1 MFARRGSGGFGRRR
15 ALLEMKTEDVIF
27 KGTKQGLC
35 VILPHDDDF
44 VRVKGKLAAKLDST
58 SGFFAGA
65 TRAILDIGELALSEN
80 DTREL
85 VGIIESFGVS
95 VSRVVGGVG
104 LSAIG
109 RALPSQGAVG
119 APADAPQP
127 PASSPAPV
135 PGAERPASREVP
147 GVGLPFAE
155 EPSGATLL
163 VRRTLR
169 SGQRVAF
176 AGNVVVLG
184 DVNAGAEVVAGGDI
198 VVVGALRGVAHAGT
212 PDNKR
217 AIVVALRLTPTQL
230 RIADFIARPPDG
242 DHKAP
247 RSPEIART
255 REDAIVIEAYS
266 ARKAELE
273 EELAWEER

>member
-1 MFARRGSGGFGRRR
+1 
-15 ALLEMKTEDVIF
+15 MKTEDVIF

-44 VRVKGKLAAKLDST
+44 ARLKGKLAARLEST

-65 TRAILDIGELALSEN
+65 TRAILDVGELALSED

-85 VGIIESFGVS
+85 VGIVESFGVS
-95 VSRVVGGVG
+95 VSRVVGGIG

-109 RALPSQGAVG
+109 RTLASHGAAG
-119 APADAPQP
+119 APAGTPQP
-127 PASSPAPV
+127 APSQIDRGDLSSP
-135 PGAERPASREVP
+135 GQ
-147 GVGLPFAE
+147 
-155 EPSGATLL
+155 PSSETFL

-169 SGQRVAF
+169 SGQRVTF

-247 RSPEIART
+247 RSPEIARV
-255 REDAIVIEAYS
+255 REDRIVIEAYS
-266 ARKAELE
+266 AKKAELE

>member
-1 MFARRGSGGFGRRR
+1 
-15 ALLEMKTEDVIF
+15 MKTEDVIF

-44 VRVKGKLAAKLDST
+44 VSLKGKLAAKLEST

-65 TRAILDIGELALSEN
+65 TRAILDVGELALSE
-80 DTREL
+80 DDMREL
-85 VGIIESFGVS
+85 VGIIESFGIS
-95 VSRVVGGVG
+95 VSRVVGGIG

-109 RALPSQGAVG
+109 RTLASHGAAG
-119 APADAPQP
+119 APAGRPRPAPEVGQP
-127 PASSPAPV
+127 APSEVARGDLSSP
-135 PGAERPASREVP
+135 GQLSSET
-147 GVGLPFAE
+147 F
-155 EPSGATLL
+155 L

-169 SGQRVAF
+169 SGQRVTF

-198 VVVGALRGVAHAGT
+198 VIVGALRGVAHAGT

-217 AIVVALRLTPTQL
+217 AIVVALRLIPTQL

-242 DHKAP
+242 DHRAP
-247 RSPEIART
+247 RSPEIARI
-255 REDAIVIEAYS
+255 REDRIVIEAYS
-266 ARKAELE
+266 AKKAELE